1 MEIVSLI
8 TGPIE
13 VNTYIVFGREPGKC
27 FIVDPS
33 DTETVDAELEK
44 RALCPTHILLT
55 HGHFDHIL
63 AVAELKAKY
72 GAEVAIHAAEA
83 DALSNSRVNLSIMS
97 GFSVKPC
104 KPDILLHGGE
114 TLSCAGFEIKVL
126 HTPGHSKGSVCYV
139 LDAERALFSGDTL
152 FFMSVGR
159 SDLRGGDPHELYDSI
174 AYCLFRLEGD
184 YRVYPG
190 HMSKTTLQY
199 ERQNNPFINGEG
211 PGTW

>member
-1 MEIVSLI
+1 MEIVSLV

-13 VNTYIVFGREPGKC
+13 VNTYIVFGKTPGKC

-33 DTETVDAELEK
+33 DTDAVVETLEK
-44 RALCPTHILLT
+44 RGLCPTHILLT
-55 HGHFDHIL
+55 HGHFDHII
-63 AVAELKAKY
+63 AVADLKKKY

-83 DALSNSRVNLSIMS
+83 AALSSSRANLSLMT
-97 GFSVKPC
+97 GFTVKPC
-104 KPDILLHGGE
+104 EPDVLLHGGE
-114 TLSCAGFEIKVL
+114 TLSCAGFVIKVL

-139 LDAERALFSGDTL
+139 LEQERALFSGDTL

-159 SDLRGGDPHELYDSI
+159 SDLAGGDPHELYDSVV
-174 AYCLFRLEGD
+174 YCLFRLEGD

-199 ERQNNPFINGEG
+199 ERDSNPFVNGEG
-211 PGTW
+211 PETW